1 MLDRLIGLETEYLI
15 RFQSDDASR
24 PSDRDLFDQLL
35 DQLDSQIPTA
45 AAEGSATG
53 KVGVFLA
60 NGGAVWFETRRPASG
75 IGLVEGSTPECRSP
89 RALLA
94 QQRAMDRLL
103 AESARR
109 VSPDRFFL
117 LKNCRDSR
125 GTAYGAQENYEATLA
140 TGWRLTLWRIG
151 AGCLIGFHAVLL
163 LALVV
168 PLFLV
173 LVAFN
178 GLILAPL
185 ILWACQVSGRP
196 ASRELKMAL
205 YGRGWF
211 TKGDADSYLP
221 PWIEPPIESLM
232 RLLLVPSSLFCSLL
246 VMLMPLH
253 QTQRRLLP
261 FLLTRTIWAGAGWI
275 DRQGQFQIAEKATS
289 RTRVLFHMLLDHDR
303 PIFGLGQ
310 FLKPSLMALFHRPS
324 IQQLFHDRQRIQ
336 VSIGDS
342 NLCEEAEYLR
352 IGATALVLDA
362 IEAGAITPPPSPRWA
377 LRTLGRISRD
387 SNLTNAYPLW
397 RGRSM
402 TAVQIQRWYLN
413 ACRRHVHEQEQV
425 SDEVWDLLSRWS
437 AVLDD
442 LEDNREALLGRVDW
456 ITKQMLLERAG
467 ADLPAESRKKI
478 DLRYHELSPE
488 GYWSQLAAAGLATGV
503 VADEEIQYAMRWP
516 PAGTRA
522 MERGRMIREFYRG
535 DEAIVVSWGS
545 IKVGS
550 GPNAR
555 VIPLSPESDGAD
567 SRPTPA
573 SVDSEVDD
581 EDVSAESE

>member
-24 PSDRDLFDQLL
+24 PADRDLFDQLL
-35 DQLDSQIPTA
+35 SQLDRQIPTA
-45 AAEGSATG
+45 AAEASATG

-103 AESARR
+103 SESARR
-109 VSPDRFFL
+109 HIPDRFFL

-140 TGWRLTLWRIG
+140 TGWRLTFWRFG
-151 AGCLIGFHAVLL
+151 AGCLIAFHAVLL

-168 PLFLV
+168 PLFAV
-173 LVAFN
+173 LMAFN

-185 ILWACQVSGRP
+185 ILWVCRISGRP
-196 ASRELKMAL
+196 ASRELKMEL
-205 YGRGWF
+205 FGRGWF

-221 PWIEPPIESLM
+221 RWLEPPIEFLM
-232 RLLLVPSSLFCSLL
+232 RLLLIPGSLFCSLL

-275 DRQGQFQIAEKATS
+275 DQRGQLQIAEKATS
-289 RTRVLFHMLLDHDR
+289 RTRVVIHMLLDHDR

-310 FLKPSLMALFHRPS
+310 FLKPSLLAMFHRPS
-324 IQQLFHDRQRIQ
+324 IQQLFHHRQRIQ

-362 IEAGAITPPPSPRWA
+362 IEAGAIPSPPSPRWTI
-377 LRTLGRISRD
+377 RTLGRISRD
-387 SNLTNAYPLW
+387 LGLTIAFPLW
-397 RGRSM
+397 RGRPM

-413 ACRRHVHEQEQV
+413 ACRRFVHEQEQV
-425 SDEVWDLLSRWS
+425 PDEVWDLLSRWS

-442 LEDNREALLGRVDW
+442 LEDNREALVGRVDW
-456 ITKQMLLERAG
+456 ITKQMLLDRAG
-467 ADLPAESRKKI
+467 ADLPSESRKKM
-478 DLRYHELSPE
+478 DLRYHELSPD
-488 GYWSQLAAAGLATGV
+488 GYWSQLSAAGLTTSV
-503 VADEEIQYAMRWP
+503 VTDEEIQHAMRWP

-535 DEAIVVSWGS
+535 DEAIVVGWGS

-550 GPNAR
+550 GPKAR
-555 VIPLSPESDGAD
+555 VIPLSPESDGSD
-567 SRPTPA
+567 SRPTPQPIEA
-573 SVDSEVDD
+573 EADD
-581 EDVSAESE
+581 ENLPDGPE